1 METDVPQDSILVP
14 LLFIIYMNVI
24 LMASDNFDSI
34 TYADDTNLIRPLCI
48 LNSLTDIRT
57 VGDVDLISQ
66 KIN

>member
-1 METDVPQDSILVP
+1 METDVSQDSILVP

-34 TYADDTNLIRPLCI
+34 TYADETNLIRPLCI